1 MSVDEL
7 LSYIESRFGISR
19 EVFENYKFKVKGRD
33 VWIFS
38 EDAPEDLKGLNRVGL
53 RFARGL
59 GKSVKL
65 TTAVIQIFGKYA
77 TRNVYEISEEKL
89 EDFLRGKD
97 VEIGEVNSIDRGQVI
112 VKFGEDILGS
122 ALYDGKTLKNQIPKA
137 RRLV

>member
-1 MSVDEL
+1 MSIDEV

-19 EVFENYKFKVKGRD
+19 EVFQNYKFKVKGGD

-38 EDAPEDLKGLNRVGL
+38 KDAPENLNGLNRIGL

-59 GKSVKL
+59 GKNIKL
-65 TTAVIQIFGKYA
+65 TTAVIQIFGRYA
-77 TRNVYEISEEKL
+77 TKNVYEISEEKL

-97 VEIGEVNSIDRGQVI
+97 IEIGEVNNIDKGQVI

-137 RRLV
+137 RRFL